1 MAKVANTPIPNSF
14 PEPTFSYD
22 VHIYFNEKDEKD
34 VQSASDLR
42 DEIIQ
47 KFGHLEDLRV
57 YKLHTKPIGP
67 HPIGM
72 FECDLKQPATFAT
85 FVPWIQLYRR
95 GHSVLVHPRHGD
107 ALKEHTTDAIW
118 IGEKQPLLLD
128 ILRSE

>member
-1 MAKVANTPIPNSF
+1 MAKVANTPIPTSF

-47 KFGHLEDLRV
+47 KFGHLEDLRI
-57 YKLHTKPIGP
+57 YKLHTKPIGGFQLVLVRLVDNSLNCCTCLGP
-67 HPIGM
+67 HPTGM

-85 FVPWIQLYRR
+85 
-95 GHSVLVHPRHGD
+95 
-107 ALKEHTTDAIW
+107 
-118 IGEKQPLLLD
+118 
-128 ILRSE
+128 